1 VRKFFI
7 AAIAAA
13 IAVSGFAVLANA
25 GVGPAGTDT
34 SWTFDFK
41 PAKKAKPASTHSVIE
56 PAVHDDKGTD
66 DPDDDTYAAAKK
78 TTIVFPKGG
87 TIDTSVPKI
96 CKAGGSELANSRGAA
111 CNSSAIGTGAAKS
124 IIGEGS
130 ARQFLNADI
139 KAYNKKNGIFF
150 LIQPCFAGSGPT
162 SGKPCTPLGNP
173 FVLEGKY
180 TLKNSVVRLIVPTPK
195 ALLDNHVIIQRFE
208 LKTKNFTRKRNGK
221 IVAYATTPAKC
232 PKHKWTS
239 SANVVYTDHAPLTIK
254 DTQACG

>member
-1 VRKFFI
+1 VRKLFI
-7 AAIAAA
+7 AVLAAV
-13 IAVSGFAVLANA
+13 IAVSSFAVLAIA
-25 GVGPAGTDT
+25 GTGPAGTDT

-41 PAKKAKPASTHSVIE
+41 PAKKAKPAATHSVIE
-56 PAVHDDKGTD
+56 PAVHDDKGTA
-66 DPDDDTYAAAKK
+66 DPDDDTYASAKR

-87 TIDTSVPKI
+87 GIDTSVPKL

-111 CNSSAIGTGAAKS
+111 CKSSAIGTGAAKS
-124 IIGEGS
+124 IIGEGAS
-130 ARQFLNADI
+130 RQFLNADI
-139 KAYNKKNGIFF
+139 KAYNKTKGIYF

-208 LKTKNFTRKRNGK
+208 LKTNNITKKRNGK
-221 IVAYATTPAKC
+221 VVSYATTPGKC
-232 PKHKWTS
+232 PKGKWTS
-239 SANVVYTDHAPLTIK
+239 QADILYVDHAPLTIK
-254 DTQACG
+254 DTQSCG